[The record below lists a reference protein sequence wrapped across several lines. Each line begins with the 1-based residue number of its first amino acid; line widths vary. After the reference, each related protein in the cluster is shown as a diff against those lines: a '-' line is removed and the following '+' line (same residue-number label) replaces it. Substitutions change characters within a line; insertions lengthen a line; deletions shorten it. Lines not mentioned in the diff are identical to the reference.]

1 MLLEESSFTRLVLLF
16 FLFFAFLGG
25 DRDRDRDF
33 DRGLFFLFLFRDL
46 GRFLFLGDFD
56 RFSLRFRDLER
67 SRFRNAIGDLE
78 DLFRDRK
85 RVLEG
90 DRDLDLEGDHDL

>member
-1 MLLEESSFTRLVLLF
+1 MF
-16 FLFFAFLGG
+16 FVFLGG
-25 DRDRDRDF
+25 DLDLDLDF

-56 RFSLRFRDLER
+56 RSLRNAGDLER
-67 SRFRNAIGDLE
+67 SPIRRNGSGDLE
-78 DLFRDRK
+78 DRFRDRK

-90 DRDLDLEGDHDL
+90 DGDLDLEGDHDR